1 MLTKSQQDELR
12 THYNPKGSNIRNLQL
27 NLLSILTEFDE
38 FARKNKLT
46 YSISYGTLIGAI
58 RHHGFIPWDDDADIM
73 LTRKEWNELK
83 KHIRPDGFI
92 TDTINITEAVHP
104 GLHKADKG
112 IIDIFIMDY
121 APKNYFLDRL
131 KGLLCM
137 LLCLLLKC
145 KNRIIRHQYNHPKM
159 WFVLIPFAYL
169 FSVNI
174 LVTWKDKVSQWFT
187 PKVMHEGDNVRLY
200 NGDPK
205 ALQTIHAYGLVS
217 GQKIDVEFEGYKLMS
232 IPQYD
237 AFLRIWYGDY
247 MQLPKFP
254 ENLGRAA
261 DCDFYD
267 NKVNK

>member
-1 MLTKSQQDELR
+1 MEDLR
-12 THYNPKGSNIRNLQL
+12 QRYNPDGSSLRKAQLRMVEILKEVDKICRRHNIPYYL
-27 NLLSILTEFDE
+27 EG
-38 FARKNKLT
+38 
-46 YSISYGTLIGAI
+46 GTLLGAI

-92 TDTINITEAVHP
+92 TDAISIKEIVRP
-104 GLHKADKG
+104 ELHMANKG

-174 LVTWKDKVSQWFT
+174 LVKWKDEVSQWFT